1 MKPPWPPPADCHQQ
15 GHLLSA
21 SHSMPPHCES
31 LPRSS
36 HTTSS
41 RQCACEQDLEPTLRR
56 GDAPS
61 SPAWKPLPAIS
72 LVLRK
77 AGSSD
82 TTLASD
88 ATPALQLT
96 GIIRPSGRGGPVP
109 LPPGVTSDTVRTS
122 LATLLET
129 HAEERRRGF
138 FRLPSTRGQEMLG
151 ILRTEATKG
160 FWREHDLKEASGSM
174 GDWCGWLFFPVNAA
188 DKVRGC
194 LGGHQRVHLS
204 TRVQLGP
211 RH

>member
-1 MKPPWPPPADCHQQ
+1 MRLTVC
-15 GHLLSA
+15 
-21 SHSMPPHCES
+21 
-31 LPRSS
+31 LP
-36 HTTSS
+36 T
-41 RQCACEQDLEPTLRR
+41 
-56 GDAPS
+56 APS
-61 SPAWKPLPAIS
+61 TELPHHVLKAVRMRARLGANTS
-72 LVLRK
+72 TWRRSQFASFEAVARNFPCASGPRWELMGALLRK

>member
-1 MKPPWPPPADCHQQ
+1 MRARLGANTSTWRRSQF
-15 GHLLSA
+15 A
-21 SHSMPPHCES
+21 SFEAVARNFPCASG
-31 LPRSS
+31 PRWELMG
-36 HTTSS
+36 
-41 RQCACEQDLEPTLRR
+41 AL
-56 GDAPS
+56 
-61 SPAWKPLPAIS
+61 
-72 LVLRK
+72 LRK

-174 GDWCGWLFFPVNAA
+174 GDWCGWLFFPVDSA